1 MAGRV
6 HAHVGQAPHGTEE
19 AGRLGGKV
27 HSQFHSDHE
36 EDTTVPNGN
45 THQYSGEILHPRHSH
60 GYQHGQQQH
69 VQHFHHYEDELHPHG
84 CSCTKCMYASEA
96 YCPPIIDLVSAR
108 KISLYFTN
116 DCSYYCILD
125 LVVVANGLGNYVRGF
140 DSSVQPKEYETKV
153 KIVERYPEMRTV
165 EKTFWVKEVQRED
178 RVFMVPKTE
187 IVGYE
192 KTPRSDRVPYLKEVT
207 KMRIE
212 IHYE

>member
-6 HAHVGQAPHGTEE
+6 HAHVGKSPHGTEE
-19 AGRLGGKV
+19 PGRLGGKGY
-27 HSQFHSDHE
+27 SQFHSDHE
-36 EDTTVPNGN
+36 KDATAPNGN
-45 THQYSGEILHPRHSH
+45 THQHNGEILYPRHSQ
-60 GYQHGQQQH
+60 QHGHQQ
-69 VQHFHHYEDELHPHG
+69 FHHYDEELHPHG
-84 CSCTKCMYASEA
+84 CMCTSCTCSSEA

-108 KISLYFTN
+108 KRKPISLYFTN
-116 DCSYYCILD
+116 FASYYFILD
-125 LVVVANGLGNYVRGF
+125 LVVVANELGIYIIRGF

-153 KIVERYPEMRTV
+153 KIVQRYPEMRTV

-192 KTPRSDRVPYLKEVT
+192 TIPRCEIVPYLKEVT

-212 IHYE
+212 IRYE